1 MINPEEQFFKELYSH
16 YGRYRKGKIL
26 NHMLN
31 QTPIKNSIGEI
42 DTRWCRLP
50 SPGDG
55 SCLFHSVI
63 MNLLSDEARPDI
75 ARSLRLALANSL
87 TIVEYSELQGG
98 ILSLMNMQ
106 EILQNNL
113 SLQSFNHV
121 PRGITEN
128 RFKEEVDNII
138 SKHSSIIDIVKF
150 REVFIN
156 EIEKL
161 GFYRDETEEVFKGF
175 YLSTYIRY
183 TSILKDLN
191 QWADQSIALLLSQKL
206 NINIIVISSTN
217 MKVYK
222 DASTFNPDLLSIVI
236 FNIDGAHF
244 EPMVRRESEE
254 EYRTTFTLEELETI
268 F

>member
-1 MINPEEQFFKELYSH
+1 MTNPEEQFFKELYSH
-16 YGRYRKGKIL
+16 YGLYRKGKIL
-26 NHMLN
+26 NHMLTP
-31 QTPIKNSIGEI
+31 TPIKNSLDEV
-42 DTRWCRLP
+42 DSRWCRLP

-75 ARSLRLALANSL
+75 ANSLRLALANSL

-113 SLQSFNHV
+113 SLESFNTV
-121 PRGITEN
+121 PRDITEKQ
-128 RFKEEVDNII
+128 FKKEVDNII
-138 SKHSSIIDIVKF
+138 SKHSSITDIVKF
-150 REVFIN
+150 REVFID

-161 GFYRDETEEVFKGF
+161 GFYREEIEEMFKGF

-183 TSILKDLN
+183 TSTLKDLN
-191 QWADQSIALLLSQKL
+191 QWADQSITLLLSQKL

-222 DASTFNPDLLSIVI
+222 DASTFNPDYLSIVI

-244 EPMVRRESEE
+244 EPMVRRESNE

>member
-1 MINPEEQFFKELYSH
+1 MSNPEEQFFKELYSH
-16 YGRYRKGKIL
+16 YGSYRRGRIL
-26 NHMLN
+26 NHLLIP
-31 QTPIKNSIGEI
+31 TPIKNSLDEV
-42 DTRWCRLP
+42 DNRWYRLP

-75 ARSLRLALANSL
+75 AKSLRVALANSL
-87 TIVEYSELQGG
+87 TIIEYSELQGG

-113 SLQSFNHV
+113 SLESFKTV
-121 PRGITEN
+121 PRDITEHQ
-128 RFKEEVDNII
+128 FKKEVDNII
-138 SKHSSIIDIVKF
+138 SKYSSINDIIKF
-150 REVFIN
+150 REVFIK
-156 EIEKL
+156 EIERL
-161 GFYRDETEEVFKGF
+161 GFYREEIEDMFKSF
-175 YLSTYIRY
+175 YLSTYIKY
-183 TSILKDLN
+183 ISKLKNLN
-191 QWADQSIALLLSQKL
+191 EWADQSISLLLSQKL

-244 EPMVRRESEE
+244 EPMVFRETEG
-254 EYRTTFTLEELETI
+254 EYRTTFTLEDLETI

>member
-1 MINPEEQFFKELYSH
+1 MSNPEEQFFKELYTH
-16 YGRYRKGKIL
+16 YSFNRKGKKL
-26 NHMLN
+26 NNLLMP
-31 QTPIKNSIGEI
+31 TPIKNSIGEV
-42 DTRWCRLP
+42 DSRWCRLP

-75 ARSLRLALANSL
+75 AKSLRLAMANSL
-87 TIVEYSELQGG
+87 TIIDYSELQGG

-113 SLQSFNHV
+113 SLQSFNNI
-121 PRGITEN
+121 PKGITEET
-128 RFKEEVDNII
+128 FKKEVDNII

-150 REVFIN
+150 REVFIY
-156 EIEKL
+156 EIEKI
-161 GFYRDETEEVFKGF
+161 GFYREEIEEIFKSF
-175 YLSTYIRY
+175 YLSTYIKY
-183 TSILKDLN
+183 TSTLKDLN
-191 QWADQSIALLLSQKL
+191 QWSDQSIALLLSQKL
-206 NINIIVISSTN
+206 KINIIIISSTN

-222 DASTFNPDLLSIVI
+222 DASTFNPNYLSIVI

-244 EPMVRRESEE
+244 EPMVFRETEE
-254 EYRTTFTLEELETI
+254 EYRTTFSLEDLESI

>member
-1 MINPEEQFFKELYSH
+1 MLNPEEQFFKELYSH
-16 YGRYRKGKIL
+16 YGRYRKGKML
-26 NHMLN
+26 NHMLAP
-31 QTPIKNSIGEI
+31 TPIKNSLGEV
-42 DTRWCRLP
+42 DDRWCRLP

-55 SCLFHSVI
+55 SCLFHSII

-75 ARSLRLALANSL
+75 TKSLRLALANSL
-87 TIVEYSELQGG
+87 TIVDYSELQGG
-98 ILSLMNMQ
+98 MLSLMNMQ

-113 SLQSFNHV
+113 SLESFNTV
-121 PRGITEN
+121 PRGITED
-128 RFKEEVDNII
+128 RFKEEVDKII

-150 REVFIN
+150 REVFID

-161 GFYRDETEEVFKGF
+161 GFYREEIEEMFKGF

-191 QWADQSIALLLSQKL
+191 QWADQSITLLLSQKL

-244 EPMVRRESEE
+244 EPMVRRETEQ